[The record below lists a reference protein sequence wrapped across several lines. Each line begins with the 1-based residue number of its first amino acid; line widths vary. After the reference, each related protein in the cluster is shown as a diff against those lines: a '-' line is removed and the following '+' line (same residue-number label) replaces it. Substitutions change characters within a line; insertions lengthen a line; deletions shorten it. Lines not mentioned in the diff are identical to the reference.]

1 MKNISEYFQYLYTLE
16 RVGIKYDLTNITKL
30 LKALDNPHT
39 KFRSIH
45 VAGTNGKGAAASF
58 TASILQE
65 QGYKTGLFTSP
76 HLLRFN
82 ERIRIN
88 GNTIRDTYIKRFLNE
103 NINLI
108 KRIKPSFFEVNTAL
122 AFKYFADKKI
132 DIAVVE
138 CGLGGRLDSTNVLT
152 PDVCIITQIGLD
164 HRQFLGNTLR
174 KIANEKAGIIKPRSN
189 VVISDTNS
197 SLRSLFRKKIS
208 KQKKIFLD
216 EFLDIKVNK
225 HESAKLN
232 FSLIFKPVYHKLDV
246 SIPLSGTYQARN
258 AAAAMLAASIFSERT
273 HIPLYV
279 PEIKAGLQNVKKN
292 TGYRGRL
299 ESIKI
304 KGTNY
309 IFDVSHNEQAIETT
323 LNELKPNPKDVIIFA
338 IMADKDYKKAL
349 KPLTKL
355 KTNIIFTKPDYKRA
369 LEPEILY
376 NAAVNRGI
384 NSKRIEY
391 YDNIYEALVKA
402 KDKVFQNGRIIIT
415 GSFFLAHDA
424 IKALKQE
431 KHFS

>member
-1 MKNISEYFQYLYTLE
+1 MKNINEYFDYLYSLE
-16 RVGIKYDLTNITKL
+16 RVGIKYDLKNITRL
-30 LKALDNPHT
+30 LKALGNPHT
-39 KFRSIH
+39 GFRSIH

-76 HLLRFN
+76 HLLKFN

-88 GNTIRDTYIKRFLNE
+88 GKTINDVYIKRFLNE
-103 NINLI
+103 NIKLI

-122 AFKYFADKKI
+122 AFKYFADKNV
-132 DIAVVE
+132 DVAVVE

-189 VVISDTNS
+189 VIISDTNK
-197 SLRSLFRKKIS
+197 SLRSIFRNKIS
-208 KQKKIFLD
+208 KQKKIFID
-216 EFLDIKVNK
+216 EFLDIKINK
-225 HESAKLN
+225 NELSKMN
-232 FSLIFKPVYHKLDV
+232 FSLLFKPVYYKLDLT
-246 SIPLSGTYQARN
+246 IPLSGTFQARN

-279 PEIKAGLQNVKKN
+279 PEIKAGLKNVKKN

-299 ESIKI
+299 EPVKVN
-304 KGTNY
+304 GTNY
-309 IFDVSHNEQAIETT
+309 IFDVSHNAQAVGIT
-323 LNELKPNPKDVIIFA
+323 LNELKLNSNDVVIFG

-349 KPLTKL
+349 KPMARL
-355 KTNIIFTKPDYKRA
+355 KTNIIFTKPEYKRA
-369 LEPEILY
+369 LEPHILFK
-376 NAAVNRGI
+376 AGI
-384 NSKRIEY
+384 KTGMDKKRIGY
-391 YDNIYEALVKA
+391 CNNIYEALSDA
-402 KDKVFQNGRIIIT
+402 KDKVSGKGRIIIT

-424 IKALKQE
+424 IKALRLE